1 MAYIVE
7 QQPSQ
12 TALTS
17 TLQPTIFTVSDVGFS
32 GFKYRFA
39 LRVNDDAGTL
49 LTVLALQPNNNEA
62 ATFNIS
68 QVLDSYVKT
77 TNIQLPVNENSGSI
91 HKLGIKNTTRLC
103 GQGAF
108 TARKFLIDLGYIK
121 ATTTDGAVSYT
132 AVSTNNPV
140 FAIRWSGHTSDFSD
154 WDDVQLNSNLI
165 SEFSASSPSYDTPML
180 SEIPSLGSATWP
192 LGTNASSFLFKDNVT
207 MTSFRTL
214 ATPTGTATGYD
225 LDRNLNYYKI
235 RVMNGAVEIG
245 NYAIDIAADGG
256 VGASSVG
263 SDSMISFVGVGPMNL
278 KLQTANASLSA
289 AINGTW
295 TYYDVIASALGILIA
310 PNQLSG
316 IYRYTQVDAPCL
328 YDQFTIAFQNR
339 AGAYDYID
347 VLGAQTNTTNVTSK
361 AKYVGKSGNYLSTST
376 SVDWASY
383 GRNGGTTFRD
393 VRSKRGMK
401 VSTGWYDESR
411 DVLIESMTVSRK
423 VVMINSKGDVIPIVI
438 KNANYVEKTSLRN
451 KLFAYD
457 IDIEYAKERIS

>member
-7 QQPSQ
+7 QQPSE

-17 TLQPTIFTVSDVGFS
+17 TLHPTIFTVSDVGYS
-32 GFKYRFA
+32 GYKYRFA
-39 LRVNDDAGTL
+39 LKVKDDAGTI

-62 ATFNIS
+62 ATFNIA

-77 TNIQLPVNENSGSI
+77 TEIQIPLTDSSHSI
-91 HKLGIKNTTRLC
+91 HLLGAKVLTQVC
-103 GQGAF
+103 AKGAF
-108 TARKFLIDLGYIK
+108 TARKFLVDLGYIK
-121 ATTTDGAVSYT
+121 ATTASGAVSYT
-132 AVSTNNPV
+132 AADTDNKV
-140 FAIRWSGHTSDFSD
+140 FALRWSGHTSDFADWSD
-154 WDDVQLNSNLI
+154 VKLNGDLI
-165 SEFSASSPSYDTPML
+165 SAFSDNAPSYNTSML
-180 SEIPSLGSATWP
+180 SEIPLSGTATWP
-192 LGTNASSFLFKDNVT
+192 SGLNALSSLFKDNVT

-235 RVMNGAVEIG
+235 RVMNGASEVGI
-245 NYAIDIAADGG
+245 YDINIATSGG
-256 VGASSVG
+256 VASGSVG

-278 KLQTANASLSA
+278 KSQTANASLA
-289 AINGTW
+289 TAINGTW
-295 TYYDVIASALGILIA
+295 TYYDVVAYTTSGLSTAY
-310 PNQLSG
+310 QLSG

-328 YDQFTIAFQNR
+328 YDAFTIGFQNR

-347 VLGAQTNTTNVTSK
+347 VLGAQTNSTKVTSK
-361 AKYVGKSGNYLSTST
+361 SKYVGKSGNYLDTST

-411 DVLIESMTVSRK
+411 DVLMESLIVSRK
-423 VVMINSKGDVIPIVI
+423 VVMINSKGDIIPIVI
-438 KNANYVEKTSLRN
+438 KDTNYLEKTSLKN

-457 IDIEYAKERIS
+457 LNIEYAKERIS

>member
-7 QQPSQ
+7 QQPSE

-17 TLQPTIFTVSDVGFS
+17 TLQPAIFTVSDVGLI

-39 LRVNDDAGTL
+39 LKVKDDAGVV

-62 ATFNIS
+62 ASFNIA

-77 TNIQLPVNENSGSI
+77 TEIQIPSTESSHSI
-91 HKLGIKNTTRLC
+91 HLLGSKVLTQLC
-103 GQGAF
+103 AKGAF
-108 TARKFLIDLGYIK
+108 TARKFLIDVGYINS
-121 ATTTDGAVSYT
+121 ATASGEVSYT
-132 AVSTNNPV
+132 VQDADNKV
-140 FAIRWSGHTSDFSD
+140 FALRWSGQTSDFAD
-154 WDDVQLNSNLI
+154 WSKTKLNDSLI
-165 SEFSASSPSYDTPML
+165 FAFSASAPSFSTSML
-180 SEIPSLGSATWP
+180 SEIPQNGTGTWP
-192 LGTNASSFLFKDNVT
+192 SGLNASSSLFKDNVT

-225 LDRNLNYYKI
+225 LNRNLNYYKI

-245 NYAIDIAADGG
+245 IYDINIATSGG
-256 VGASSVG
+256 VASGSVG

-278 KLQTANASLSA
+278 SNQTVDAGLAT
-289 AINGTW
+289 AIQGTW
-295 TYYDVIASALGILIA
+295 THYDVVAYTSASLNVS
-310 PNQLSG
+310 NQLSG

-328 YDQFTIAFQNR
+328 YDEFTIGFQNR

-361 AKYVGKSGNYLSTST
+361 SKYVGKSGNYLDTST
-376 SVDWASY
+376 SVDWAAY

-411 DVLIESMTVSRK
+411 DILIESMTVSRK

-438 KNANYVEKTSLRN
+438 KDTNYLEKTSLKN

-457 IDIEYAKERIS
+457 INFEYAKERVS

>member
-12 TALTS
+12 TDLTS
-17 TLQPTIFTVSDVGFS
+17 TLQPAIFTVSDVGFS
-32 GFKYRFA
+32 GYKYRFA
-39 LRVNDDAGTL
+39 LRVKDDAGAL

-77 TNIQLPVNENSGSI
+77 TEIQIPSTDSSHSI
-91 HKLGIKNTTRLC
+91 HLLGNKVLTQVC
-103 GQGAF
+103 AKGAF

-132 AVSTNNPV
+132 AVSTSNKV
-140 FAIRWSGHTSDFSD
+140 FAIRWSGHTSDFTN
-154 WDDVQLNSNLI
+154 WNQTTLNDSLI
-165 SEFSASSPSYDTPML
+165 SAFSEAAPSYDTPML
-180 SEIPSLGSATWP
+180 SEIPQNGTATWP
-192 LGTNASSFLFKDNVT
+192 SGVDAASSLFKDNVT

-225 LDRNLNYYKI
+225 LSRNLNYYKI
-235 RVMNGAVEIG
+235 RVMNGASEIG
-245 NYAIDIAADGG
+245 NYEIDIAADGG
-256 VGASSVG
+256 IGASSVG

-278 KLQTANASLSA
+278 KLQTANASLA
-289 AINGTW
+289 TAINGTW
-295 TYYDVIASALGILIA
+295 TYYDVVAYTTSGLSSTY
-310 PNQLSG
+310 QLSG

-328 YDQFTIAFQNR
+328 YDQFTIGFQNR

-347 VLGAQTNTTNVTSK
+347 VLGAQTQTTNVTSK
-361 AKYVGKSGNYLSTST
+361 SQYVGKSGNYLSTST
-376 SVDWASY
+376 SVDWAAY

-393 VRSKRGMK
+393 VRSKRGLK

-411 DVLIESMTVSRK
+411 DVLIESLIVSRK
-423 VVMINSKGDVIPIVI
+423 VVMINSSGDVIPIVI
-438 KNANYVEKTSLRN
+438 KNTNYVEKTSLRN

>member
-12 TALTS
+12 TDLTS

-39 LRVNDDAGTL
+39 LKVNDDAGTL

-77 TNIQLPVNENSGSI
+77 TEIQIPLTDSSYSI
-91 HKLGIKNTTRLC
+91 HLLGSKVLTQLC
-103 GQGAF
+103 SKGAY

-132 AVSTNNPV
+132 AVSTSNKV

-154 WDDVQLNSNLI
+154 WDDTTLNDSLI
-165 SEFSASSPSYDTPML
+165 SAFSEAAPSYDTPML
-180 SEIPSLGSATWP
+180 SEIPLSGSATWP
-192 LGTNASSFLFKDNVT
+192 SGTNASSFLFKDNVT

-214 ATPTGTATGYD
+214 ATPTGTATGFD
-225 LDRNLNYYKI
+225 LSRNLNYYKI

-245 NYAIDIAADGG
+245 VYTIDIAADGG

-263 SDSMISFVGVGPMNL
+263 SDSMISFVGIGPMNL
-278 KLQTANASLSA
+278 KLQTANASLA
-289 AINGTW
+289 TAINGTW

-411 DVLIESMTVSRK
+411 DILIESMTVSRK

>member
-39 LRVNDDAGTL
+39 LRVKDDAGTL

-77 TNIQLPVNENSGSI
+77 TEIQIPSTDSSHSI
-91 HKLGIKNTTRLC
+91 HRLGNKVLTQVC
-103 GQGAF
+103 AKGAF

-132 AVSTNNPV
+132 AASTNNQV
-140 FAIRWSGHTSDFSD
+140 FAIRWSGQTSDFSD
-154 WDDVQLNSNLI
+154 WNQTTLNDLRINFY
-165 SEFSASSPSYDTPML
+165 SESAPSYDTPML
-180 SEIPSLGSATWP
+180 SEIPQNGTATWP
-192 LGTNASSFLFKDNVT
+192 SGTNASSFLFKDNVT
-207 MTSFRTL
+207 MTSYRTL
-214 ATPTGTATGYD
+214 ATPTGTATGFD
-225 LDRNLNYYKI
+225 LSRNLNYYQI

-245 NYAIDIAADGG
+245 VYTIDIAADGG

-263 SDSMISFVGVGPMNL
+263 SDSLISFVGVGPMNL

-295 TYYDVIASALGILIA
+295 TYYDVVAYISASLNTS
-310 PNQLSG
+310 NQLSG

-328 YDQFTIAFQNR
+328 YDEFTIGFQNR

-361 AKYVGKSGNYLSTST
+361 AKYVGKSGNYLDTST

-393 VRSKRGMK
+393 VRSKRGLK

-411 DVLIESMTVSRK
+411 DILIESMTVSRK
-423 VVMINSKGDVIPIVI
+423 VVMINSNGDVIPIVI
-438 KNANYVEKTSLRN
+438 KNTNYLEKTSLRN

>member
-1 MAYIVE
+1 MAYVLE
-7 QQPSQ
+7 QKPSQ
-12 TALTS
+12 TDLTS
-17 TLQPTIFTVSDVGFS
+17 TLQPVIFTVSDASYTGY
-32 GFKYRFA
+32 KYRFA
-39 LRVNDDAGTL
+39 LKIKDDAGIQIT
-49 LTVLALQPNNNEA
+49 TLALQPNNNDA
-62 ATFNIS
+62 ATFNIA

-77 TNIQLPVNENSGSI
+77 TGIQLPQNENSGSI
-91 HKLGIKNTTRLC
+91 HELGMKSTTRLC

-108 TARKFLIDLGYIK
+108 TARKFLIDVGYIK
-121 ATTTDGAVSYT
+121 ATTASGDVSYT
-132 AVSTNNPV
+132 AVYTDNEV
-140 FAIRWSGHTSDFSD
+140 FAIRWSGQTSDFSD
-154 WDDVQLNSNLI
+154 WDLTELNNNVI
-165 SEFSASSPSYDTPML
+165 SGFSATAPSFLSPML
-180 SEIPSLGSATWP
+180 SEIPQNGTDGWP
-192 LGTNASSFLFKDNVT
+192 SGVNAASFLYKDNVS
-207 MTSFRTL
+207 MESYRTL

-225 LDRNLNYYKI
+225 LDRNLNYYQV
-235 RVMNGAVEIG
+235 RVMNGATQVG
-245 NYAIDIAADGG
+245 VYTIDIAADGG

-278 KLQTANASLSA
+278 KSQTANSTLAT

-295 TYYDVIASALGILIA
+295 TYYDVVAYTSSSLNT
-310 PNQLSG
+310 PSQLSG

-328 YDQFTIAFQNR
+328 YDQFTIAFLNR
-339 AGAYDYID
+339 SGAYDYID

-361 AKYVGKSGNYLSTST
+361 SKYVGKSGNYLETST
-376 SVDWASY
+376 SVDWSAK

-411 DVLIESMTVSRK
+411 DILIESMTVSRK

-438 KNANYVEKTSLRN
+438 KNANYLEKTSLRN

>member
-7 QQPSQ
+7 QQPSE

-17 TLQPTIFTVSDVGFS
+17 TLQPAIFTVSDVGFS

-39 LRVNDDAGTL
+39 LKVKDDAGNV

-62 ATFNIS
+62 ASFNIA

-77 TNIQLPVNENSGSI
+77 TEIQIPSTDSSGSI
-91 HKLGIKNTTRLC
+91 HLLGKKVLSQVC
-103 GQGAF
+103 AKGAY

-121 ATTTDGAVSYT
+121 ATTASGDVSYT
-132 AVSTNNPV
+132 AVSTDNKV
-140 FAIRWSGHTSDFSD
+140 FALRWSGQTSDFSD
-154 WDDVQLNSNLI
+154 WNLTELNNSVI
-165 SEFSASSPSYDTPML
+165 SRFSEPAPSFSSSML
-180 SEIPSLGSATWP
+180 SEIPRNGTATWP
-192 LGTNASSFLFKDNVT
+192 SGLSASTFLFKDNVS
-207 MTSFRTL
+207 MESYRTL

-225 LDRNLNYYKI
+225 LDRNLNYYQI
-235 RVMNGAVEIG
+235 RVMNGASQVGI
-245 NYAIDIAADGG
+245 YTIDIAADGG

-263 SDSMISFVGVGPMNL
+263 SDSMISFVGIGPMNL
-278 KLQTANASLSA
+278 KQQTANAGLA
-289 AINGTW
+289 TAINGTW
-295 TYYDVIASALGILIA
+295 TTYDVVAYGISGLSTSF
-310 PNQLSG
+310 QLSG

-328 YDQFTIAFQNR
+328 YDQFTIAFLNR
-339 AGAYDYID
+339 SGAYDYID

-361 AKYVGKSGNYLSTST
+361 AKYVGKSGNYLETST
-376 SVDWASY
+376 SVDWAAY

-393 VRSKRGMK
+393 VRSKRGLK

-423 VVMINSKGDVIPIVI
+423 VVMINSRSEIIPIVI
-438 KNANYVEKTSLRN
+438 KNTNYLEKTSLRN

>member
-12 TALTS
+12 TNLNS
-17 TLQPTIFTVSDVGFS
+17 TLQPVIFTVSDVGFS
-32 GFKYRFA
+32 GYKYRFA
-39 LRVNDDAGTL
+39 LRVKDDAGTL

-77 TNIQLPVNENSGSI
+77 TEIQIPSTDSSHSI
-91 HKLGIKNTTRLC
+91 HLLGNKVLTQVC
-103 GQGAF
+103 AKGAF

-132 AVSTNNPV
+132 AVSLNNKV
-140 FAIRWSGHTSDFSD
+140 FAIRWSGHTSDFANWNQTTLNDSKIGVFSD
-154 WDDVQLNSNLI
+154 TAPTYS
-165 SEFSASSPSYDTPML
+165 PML
-180 SEIPSLGSATWP
+180 SEIPQNGTATWP
-192 LGTNASSFLFKDNVT
+192 SGVDAASSLFKDNVT

-214 ATPTGTATGYD
+214 ATPTGTAIGYD
-225 LDRNLNYYKI
+225 LSRNLNYYKI
-235 RVMNGAVEIG
+235 RVMNGASEIG
-245 NYAIDIAADGG
+245 NYEIDIAADGG
-256 VGASSVG
+256 IGASSVG

-278 KLQTANASLSA
+278 KLQTANASLAA

-295 TYYDVIASALGILIA
+295 TYYDVVAYTTSGLSSTY
-310 PNQLSG
+310 QLSG

-328 YDQFTIAFQNR
+328 YDQFTIGFQNR

-361 AKYVGKSGNYLSTST
+361 SQYVGKSGNYLSTST
-376 SVDWASY
+376 SVDWAAY

-393 VRSKRGMK
+393 VRSKRGLK

-411 DVLIESMTVSRK
+411 DVLIESLIVSRK
-423 VVMINSKGDVIPIVI
+423 VVMINSSGHVIPIVI
-438 KNANYVEKTSLRN
+438 KNTNYLEKTSLRN